1 MHMDNNIDKILAV
14 RKFSRFYTRF
24 FGLLGRRM
32 HDSPYSLI
40 EARVLWELS
49 ARTSAN
55 ATEIACD
62 LKLDNGYMSRILK
75 KLEARGL
82 VEREQCPL
90 DGRAVKLTISEHGM
104 LEAATMADKANTD
117 VAEKIADL
125 SEQELDEITK
135 AMQLIE
141 AKLTPKNA
149 ARRAAIIRS
158 HRSGDI
164 GWVVKAHGE
173 FYENELGFNEKFE
186 ALVARI
192 AADFICSYDA
202 KTEHCWIAELNG
214 KNVGSIFL
222 VREDDNTAKLRLL
235 YVDAEARG
243 LGLGKQ
249 LVAECLHFA
258 KAAGYA
264 RVVLWTNAVLT
275 TARHIYEEAGFHL
288 ISEDTH
294 SDFGEPQVGQNWVLE
309 F

>member
-1 MHMDNNIDKILAV
+1 MDSNTDKILAV
-14 RKFSRFYTRF
+14 RKFSRFYTRH

-32 HDSPYSLI
+32 HNSPYSLI

-49 ARTSAN
+49 VRTSPTAS
-55 ATEIACD
+55 EIAAD
-62 LKLDNGYMSRILK
+62 LKLDAGYMSRILK
-75 KLEARGL
+75 KMEASGL

-90 DGRAVKLTISEHGM
+90 DGRAVKLTISERGR

-117 VAEKIADL
+117 IAGKLASLGEQDL
-125 SEQELDEITK
+125 IEMTE

-141 AKLTPKNA
+141 AKLSPAKHA
-149 ARRAAIIRS
+149 QHAAIIRS
-158 HRSGDI
+158 HRPGDI
-164 GWVVKAHGE
+164 GWVIKAHGE
-173 FYENELGFNEKFE
+173 FYESELGFNENFE

-192 AADFICSYDA
+192 AADFIANYDA
-202 KTEHCWIAELNG
+202 KVEHCWIAELGG

-222 VREDDNTAKLRLL
+222 VREDNETAKLRLL

-249 LVAECLHFA
+249 LVAECLCFA
-258 KAAGYA
+258 KSAGYQ